1 MAIQKILKD
10 KRNDILKIA
19 EKHGAYNIRVFGS
32 QARGDTRP
40 DSDIDFLVE
49 VGDNHSPFFPGGLLV
64 DLEDLLGRKVDIITE
79 DALHWYIKDKV
90 IKEAV
95 PL

>member
-1 MAIQKILKD
+1 MAIQKLLKD
-10 KRNDILKIA
+10 KRDDILKIA

-40 DSDIDFLVE
+40 DSDIDFLVK

-64 DLEDLLGRKVDIITE
+64 DLEDLLGRKVDIVTE